1 MLQLDVLKLTR
12 NKTIKAKYLGKIIQ
26 IHNGKKYCDFL
37 ITKQMLNYKTGCF
50 IPTRSDFFYKKSK

>member
-1 MLQLDVLKLTR
+1 MLKLDALKLTR
-12 NKTIKAKYLGKIIQ
+12 NQTIKAKYLGKTIQ
-26 IHNGKKYCDFL
+26 IHNGKKYCDLL